1 MKNIPSCDNGQ
12 YSAKAF
18 KISYGLKGKPAEIG
32 KVVFTCGR
40 ITVRK
45 MNTATSMSRSISTL
59 QQLEL

>member
-40 ITVRK
+40 ILLFFGICLK
-45 MNTATSMSRSISTL
+45 L
-59 QQLEL
+59 